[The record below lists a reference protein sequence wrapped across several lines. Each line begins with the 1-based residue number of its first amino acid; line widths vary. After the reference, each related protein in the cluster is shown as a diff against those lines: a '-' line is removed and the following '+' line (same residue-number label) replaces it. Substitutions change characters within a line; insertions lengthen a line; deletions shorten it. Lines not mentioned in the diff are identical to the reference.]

1 MKVRIKY
8 VVEDTDRHGN
18 VRVYLRKRGQS
29 KLRLPSPIGSPE
41 FWREYQKAVSGAVR
55 APKPDLVAER
65 KKQSGSFEWLC
76 NQYYRSAVFQQL
88 SPRTQGVRRGILQH
102 IVRSGGGLPANELSA
117 KHIRRWR
124 DQKANKPES
133 ANGLIKA
140 LRQVYAFAVEY
151 EITDRNPAKDVPY
164 LSSNSDGFHAWSID
178 EVLQYEKTHPIGT
191 KARLVFALLLYT
203 GQRRADIVRLG
214 KQHVSDG
221 WIKLTQQKNERRR
234 PVTVEIPLIAE
245 LRTIIDRSPTGDLTF
260 LVTEFGRPFTSNGFG
275 NRFRKW
281 CDEAGLPQCSAH
293 GLRKAAA
300 SRLAELGCTELEIM
314 SVTGHSTSKEVERYT
329 RAARRR
335 VLAKSAMAK
344 FSTGPGPD
352 QE

>member
-1 MKVRIKY
+1 MKIRVKY
-8 VVEDTDRHGN
+8 VVEDMDRHGN
-18 VRVYLRKRGQS
+18 VRVYFRKPGKK
-29 KLRLPSPIGSPE
+29 KLRLPSPVGCPE
-41 FWREYQKAVSGAVR
+41 FWREYQRAAAGAVST
-55 APKPDLVAER
+55 PKPDLIEER

-76 NQYYRSAVFQQL
+76 NQYYRAATFQQL
-88 SPRTQGVRRGILQH
+88 SPRTQTVRRGILQQ
-102 IVRSGGGLPANELSA
+102 IVKLGGTLPANELSA

-124 DQKANKPES
+124 DQRADRPES
-133 ANGLIKA
+133 ANGLVKA

-151 EITDRNPAKDVPY
+151 EFVDRNPAKDVPY
-164 LSSNSDGFHAWSID
+164 LSSNSDGFHAWTID
-178 EVLQYEKTHPIGT
+178 EVLQFEKTHPIGS
-191 KARLVFALLLYT
+191 KARLAFSLLLYT

-214 KQHVSDG
+214 RQHVTDG
-221 WIKLTQQKNERRR
+221 WIRLTQQKNERRR
-234 PVTVEIPLIAE
+234 PVTVEIPLIPE
-245 LRTIIDRSPTGDLTF
+245 LRSIIDKSPTGDLTF
-260 LVTEFGRPFTSNGFG
+260 LVTEFDRPFTSNGFG

-335 VLAKSAMAK
+335 LLAESAMSK
-344 FSTGPGPD
+344 LSTGPNSETD
-352 QE
+352 

>member
-1 MKVRIKY
+1 M
-8 VVEDTDRHGN
+8 
-18 VRVYLRKRGQS
+18 
-29 KLRLPSPIGSPE
+29 
-41 FWREYQKAVSGAVR
+41 
-55 APKPDLVAER
+55 
-65 KKQSGSFEWLC
+65 
-76 NQYYRSAVFQQL
+76 
-88 SPRTQGVRRGILQH
+88 
-102 IVRSGGGLPANELSA
+102 
-117 KHIRRWR
+117 
-124 DQKANKPES
+124 
-133 ANGLIKA
+133 IKA

-178 EVLQYEKTHPIGT
+178 EVLQYERTHPIGT

-221 WIKLTQQKNERRR
+221 WIRLTQQKNERRR
-234 PVTVEIPLIAE
+234 PITVEIPLIAE
-245 LRTIIDRSPTGDLTF
+245 LRTIIERSPTGDLTF

-344 FSTGPGPD
+344 FSSGSEPD

>member
-1 MKVRIKY
+1 MKIRVKY

-18 VRVYLRKRGQS
+18 VRVYFRKPGKR
-29 KLRLPSPIGSPE
+29 KFRLPSPIGSPE
-41 FWREYQKAVSGAVR
+41 FWREYQKAAAGNIPVPLS
-55 APKPDLVAER
+55 DLTEER

-88 SPRTQGVRRGILQH
+88 SSRTQTVRRGILQQ
-102 IVRSGGGLPANELSA
+102 IAKLGGALPASELSA

-124 DQKANKPES
+124 DQRADRPES
-133 ANGLIKA
+133 ANGLVKA

-151 EITDRNPAKDVPY
+151 ELVERNPAKDVPY
-164 LSSNSDGFHAWSID
+164 LASNSDGFHAWTID
-178 EVLQYEKTHPIGT
+178 EVLQFEKTHAVGS
-191 KARLVFALLLYT
+191 KARLAFALLLYT

-214 KQHVSDG
+214 RQHVSDG
-221 WIKLTQQKNERRR
+221 WIRLTQQKNERRR
-234 PVTVEIPLIAE
+234 PVTVEIPLISE
-245 LRTIIDRSPTGDLTF
+245 LRSIIDKSPTGDLTF
-260 LVTEFGRPFTSNGFG
+260 LVTEFDRPFTSNGFG

-281 CDEAGLPQCSAH
+281 CDQAGLPQCSAH

-335 VLAKSAMAK
+335 LLAKSAMAK
-344 FSTGPGPD
+344 LSPNENSQD
-352 QE
+352 D